1 MGSPLPHA
9 PSSSSGALVA
19 AKVARVVVG
28 CGDPNP
34 LVAGQG
40 IATLR
45 KAGIAPFEAVPVDFF
60 FDLPSEQASKEVS
73 ELLAAEGYEVDSRP
87 EADTGRYSLHA
98 THSMR
103 LLVDEMKAL
112 TLRFRALALEK
123 GGKYDGWAVGKGQP
137 RRVR

>member
-1 MGSPLPHA
+1 MSWTMAILVG
-9 PSSSSGALVA
+9 VA
-19 AKVARVVVG
+19 AMSLFRIVAQWRRATRPK
-28 CGDPNP
+28 DDDWD
-34 LVAGQG
+34 ARFIGQ
-40 IATLR
+40 LR

-60 FDLPSEQASKEVS
+60 FDLPNEQASNEVT
-73 ELLAAEGYEVDSRP
+73 ELLKAEGFEVDSRP

-98 THSMR
+98 TFAMR

-112 TLRFRALALEK
+112 TLRFRALAEEK